1 MNEEWS
7 FEDKSKRPL
16 KVSAF
21 LVLLFIL
28 GFALWAYFYP
38 VTSSSALFW
47 VGAILMGFPIFIAA
61 EGLGSLGLNAKW
73 LKNRSG
79 FLRISFAIFWV
90 LICMA
95 IFGLVVGLLSSLVV
109 AES

>member
-21 LVLLFIL
+21 LVLSFIL

-38 VTSSSALFW
+38 VFSYSVLFW
-47 VGAILMGFPIFIAA
+47 VGAVLMGFPIYIAA

-73 LKNRSG
+73 LKDRSR
-79 FLRISFAIFWV
+79 FLRISFAIIWV

-95 IFGLVVGLLSSLVV
+95 IFGLVIGLLSSLVV
-109 AES
+109 AQS

>member
-1 MNEEWS
+1 MNEQWS

-16 KVSAF
+16 KVSVF
-21 LVLLFIL
+21 LVLSFIL

-38 VTSSSALFW
+38 VISYSALFW
-47 VGAILMGFPIFIAA
+47 VGAILMGFPIYVAA
-61 EGLGSLGLNAKW
+61 EGMGNLGLNAKW
-73 LKNRSG
+73 LKNRSR
-79 FLRISFAIFWV
+79 FLRISFAVLWV

-95 IFGLVVGLLSSLVV
+95 LFVLLIGLLSSLVV

>member
-1 MNEEWS
+1 MNEEWN

-21 LVLLFIL
+21 LVLSFIL

-38 VTSSSALFW
+38 VTSFSALFW
-47 VGAILMGFPIFIAA
+47 VGAILLGFPIYIAA
-61 EGLGSLGLNAKW
+61 EGLGSLGLNANW
-73 LKNRSG
+73 LKNKSR
-79 FLRISFAIFWV
+79 FLRISFAVFWV

-95 IFGLVVGLLSSLVV
+95 LFALLIGLLSSLVV